1 MKYLRAIYDPRKETE
16 WEFENR
22 IAEELAAMALPDDEV
37 AVIVRKF
44 VYWPCPTVDDVRRA

>member
-1 MKYLRAIYDPRKETE
+1 MKYLRAIYNPRKETE

-22 IAEELAAMALPDDEV
+22 IAEGLAAMALPDDEV

-44 VYWPCPTVDDVRRA
+44 VYWPCPTVDDVGRA